1 MWTALHVLWSVAAK
15 RLIRLG
21 RLDGFDGD
29 ISYAVPPM
37 TADRTG
43 QYVSYPGIIGCY
55 LRGINVL
62 KPRINPA
69 LSNCKCLFTGGIHE
83 KGSGEVVSSV
93 CYTIYIHC
101 LSIPLHKNSW
111 DDISRTLF
119 MNSPVNKHLQFEKL
133 REHVIVFEFPNWWD
147 SWAIFWIPQF
157 GILDFLVT

>member
-62 KPRINPA
+62 KSRINPA

-83 KGSGEVVSSV
+83 KGSGEIVSSV
-93 CYTIYIHC
+93 CYTIYVYT
-101 LSIPLHKNSW
+101 LSFYPSAQK
-111 DDISRTLF
+111 
-119 MNSPVNKHLQFEKL
+119 KL
-133 REHVIVFEFPNWWD
+133 RRHLPNSLHEFPCKQTFTVRKSSGN
-147 SWAIFWIPQF
+147 
-157 GILDFLVT
+157 T